1 MQGKVIIVSAP
12 SGAGKTSIV
21 RHLLEQVPALKFSIS
36 ATTRP
41 KRDYE
46 IDGKDYYFLTP
57 EQFKERLAN
66 DEFLE
71 WQEVYTD
78 QFYGSLKSEVERIW
92 SNGQAVIFDVDVLG
106 GLNIKKFYGDEALSV
121 FIEPPT
127 MEELANRLKKRG
139 TETEETLKK
148 RLDKAEYEIS
158 FAPQFDKIVLNDD
171 LATAQQEMIDL
182 VRDFLEEKEGLWI
195 IRIYV
200 NRYVCWPGKWASG
213 FGASVSDST
222 PSIWKPKA
230 CTTM

>member
-1 MQGKVIIVSAP
+1 MKGKVIIVSAP

-21 RHLLEQVPALKFSIS
+21 RHLLEQVPDLKFSIS

-127 MEELANRLKKRG
+127 MDELENRLKNRG
-139 TETEETLKK
+139 TENDASLKK
-148 RLDKAEYEIS
+148 RLAKAEYELS
-158 FAPQFDKIVLNDD
+158 FARQFDKIVLNDD
-171 LATAQQEMIDL
+171 LKTAQQEMIDL
-182 VRDFLEEKEGLWI
+182 VRDFLEEK
-195 IRIYV
+195 
-200 NRYVCWPGKWASG
+200 
-213 FGASVSDST
+213 
-222 PSIWKPKA
+222 
-230 CTTM
+230 

>member
-1 MQGKVIIVSAP
+1 MKGKVIIVSAP

-21 RHLLEQVPALKFSIS
+21 RHLLEQVPDLKFSIS

-71 WQEVYTD
+71 WQEVYAD

-127 MEELANRLKKRG
+127 MEELENRLKNRG
-139 TETEETLKK
+139 TENDASLKK
-148 RLDKAEYEIS
+148 RLAKAEYELS
-158 FAPQFDKIVLNDD
+158 FAQQFDKIVLNDD
-171 LATAQQEMIDL
+171 LKTAQQEMIDL
-182 VRDFLEEKEGLWI
+182 VRDFLEEK
-195 IRIYV
+195 
-200 NRYVCWPGKWASG
+200 
-213 FGASVSDST
+213 
-222 PSIWKPKA
+222 
-230 CTTM
+230 

>member
-21 RHLLEQVPALKFSIS
+21 RHLLEQVPDLKFSIS

-127 MEELANRLKKRG
+127 MEELENRLKNRG
-139 TETEETLKK
+139 TENDASLKK
-148 RLDKAEYEIS
+148 RLAKAEYELS
-158 FAPQFDKIVLNDD
+158 FARQFDRIVLNDD
-171 LATAQQEMIDL
+171 LKTAQQEMIDL
-182 VRDFLEEKEGLWI
+182 VRDFLEEK
-195 IRIYV
+195 
-200 NRYVCWPGKWASG
+200 
-213 FGASVSDST
+213 
-222 PSIWKPKA
+222 
-230 CTTM
+230 

>member
-1 MQGKVIIVSAP
+1 M
-12 SGAGKTSIV
+12 
-21 RHLLEQVPALKFSIS
+21 EQVPDLKFSIS

-71 WQEVYTD
+71 WQEVYAD

-127 MEELANRLKKRG
+127 MEELENRLKNRG
-139 TETEETLKK
+139 TETDASLKK
-148 RLDKAEYEIS
+148 RLAKAEYELS
-158 FAPQFDKIVLNDD
+158 FARQFDKIVLNDD
-171 LATAQQEMIDL
+171 LKTAQQEMIDL
-182 VRDFLEEKEGLWI
+182 VRDFLEEK
-195 IRIYV
+195 
-200 NRYVCWPGKWASG
+200 
-213 FGASVSDST
+213 
-222 PSIWKPKA
+222 
-230 CTTM
+230 

>member
-21 RHLLEQVPALKFSIS
+21 RHLLEQVPELKFSIS

-71 WQEVYTD
+71 WQEVYAD

-92 SNGQAVIFDVDVLG
+92 SNGQTVIFDVDVLG

-127 MEELANRLKKRG
+127 LEELMKRLKKRG
-139 TETEETLKK
+139 TETEESLKK
-148 RLDKAEYEIS
+148 RLDKAEYELS
-158 FAPQFDKIVLNDD
+158 FAPRFDRIVLNDD

-182 VRDFLEEKEGLWI
+182 VQAFLEEK
-195 IRIYV
+195 
-200 NRYVCWPGKWASG
+200 
-213 FGASVSDST
+213 
-222 PSIWKPKA
+222 
-230 CTTM
+230 

>member
-1 MQGKVIIVSAP
+1 MKGKVIIVSAP

-21 RHLLEQVPALKFSIS
+21 RHLLEQVPDLKFSIS

-127 MEELANRLKKRG
+127 MEELENRLKNRG
-139 TETEETLKK
+139 TENDASLKK
-148 RLDKAEYEIS
+148 RLAKAEYELS
-158 FAPQFDKIVLNDD
+158 FARQFDKIVLNDD
-171 LATAQQEMIDL
+171 LKTAQQEMIDL
-182 VRDFLEEKEGLWI
+182 VRDFLEEK
-195 IRIYV
+195 
-200 NRYVCWPGKWASG
+200 
-213 FGASVSDST
+213 
-222 PSIWKPKA
+222 
-230 CTTM
+230 

>member
-21 RHLLEQVPALKFSIS
+21 RHLLEQVPELKFSIS

-71 WQEVYTD
+71 WQEVYAD

-92 SNGQAVIFDVDVLG
+92 SNGQTVIFDVDVLG

-127 MEELANRLKKRG
+127 LEELMNRLKKRG
-139 TETEETLKK
+139 TETEESLKK
-148 RLDKAEYEIS
+148 RLDKAEYELS

-171 LATAQQEMIDL
+171 LAIAQQEMIDL
-182 VRDFLEEKEGLWI
+182 VQAFLEEK
-195 IRIYV
+195 
-200 NRYVCWPGKWASG
+200 
-213 FGASVSDST
+213 
-222 PSIWKPKA
+222 
-230 CTTM
+230 

>member
-21 RHLLEQVPALKFSIS
+21 RHLLEQVPELKFSIS

-71 WQEVYTD
+71 WQEVYAD

-92 SNGQAVIFDVDVLG
+92 SNGQTVIFDVDVLG

-127 MEELANRLKKRG
+127 LEELMKRLKKRG
-139 TETEETLKK
+139 TETEESLKK
-148 RLDKAEYEIS
+148 RLDKAEYELS
-158 FAPQFDKIVLNDD
+158 FAPQFDRIVLNDD
-171 LATAQQEMIDL
+171 LATAQQEMINL
-182 VRDFLEEKEGLWI
+182 VRDFLEEK
-195 IRIYV
+195 
-200 NRYVCWPGKWASG
+200 
-213 FGASVSDST
+213 
-222 PSIWKPKA
+222 
-230 CTTM
+230 

>member
-1 MQGKVIIVSAP
+1 MKGGKNSKKRSIFAALKNTGMKGKVIIVSAP

-21 RHLLEQVPALKFSIS
+21 RHLLEQVPDLKFSIS

-71 WQEVYTD
+71 WQEVYAD

-127 MEELANRLKKRG
+127 MEELENRLKNRG
-139 TETEETLKK
+139 TENDASLKK
-148 RLDKAEYEIS
+148 RLAKAEYELS
-158 FAPQFDKIVLNDD
+158 FARQFDRIVLNDD
-171 LATAQQEMIDL
+171 LKTAQQEMIDL
-182 VRDFLEEKEGLWI
+182 VRDFLEEK
-195 IRIYV
+195 
-200 NRYVCWPGKWASG
+200 
-213 FGASVSDST
+213 
-222 PSIWKPKA
+222 
-230 CTTM
+230 

>member
-1 MQGKVIIVSAP
+1 MKGKVIIVSAP

-21 RHLLEQVPALKFSIS
+21 RHLLEQVPDLKFSIS

-71 WQEVYTD
+71 WQEVYAD

-127 MEELANRLKKRG
+127 MEELENRLKNRG
-139 TETEETLKK
+139 TENDSSLKK
-148 RLDKAEYEIS
+148 RLAKAEYELS
-158 FAPQFDKIVLNDD
+158 FARQFDKIVLNDD
-171 LATAQQEMIDL
+171 LKTAQQEMIDL
-182 VRDFLEEKEGLWI
+182 VRDFLEEK
-195 IRIYV
+195 
-200 NRYVCWPGKWASG
+200 
-213 FGASVSDST
+213 
-222 PSIWKPKA
+222 
-230 CTTM
+230 

>member
-1 MQGKVIIVSAP
+1 MKGKVIIVSAP

-21 RHLLEQVPALKFSIS
+21 RHLLEQVPDLKFSIS

-71 WQEVYTD
+71 WQEVYAD

-127 MEELANRLKKRG
+127 MEELENRLKNRG
-139 TETEETLKK
+139 TETDASLKK
-148 RLDKAEYEIS
+148 RLAKAEYELS
-158 FAPQFDKIVLNDD
+158 FAQQFDRIVLNDD
-171 LATAQQEMIDL
+171 LKTAQQEMIDL
-182 VRDFLEEKEGLWI
+182 VRDFLEEK
-195 IRIYV
+195 
-200 NRYVCWPGKWASG
+200 
-213 FGASVSDST
+213 
-222 PSIWKPKA
+222 
-230 CTTM
+230 

>member
-1 MQGKVIIVSAP
+1 MKGKVIIVSAP

-21 RHLLEQVPALKFSIS
+21 RHLLEQVPDLKFSIS

-71 WQEVYTD
+71 WQEVYAD

-127 MEELANRLKKRG
+127 MEELENRLKNRG
-139 TETEETLKK
+139 TETDASLKK
-148 RLDKAEYEIS
+148 RLAKAEYELS
-158 FAPQFDKIVLNDD
+158 FARQFDRIVLNDD
-171 LATAQQEMIDL
+171 LKTAQQEMIDL
-182 VRDFLEEKEGLWI
+182 VRDFLEEK
-195 IRIYV
+195 
-200 NRYVCWPGKWASG
+200 
-213 FGASVSDST
+213 
-222 PSIWKPKA
+222 
-230 CTTM
+230 